1 VSGHRLFSGN
11 ANHFQELLNEKL
23 LDCYLHPYVVSAA
36 EYTRRKKVVSAIEPS
51 DADVNAGYMSILQ
64 PQRESEPQQE
74 QQL

>member
-1 VSGHRLFSGN
+1 MLCLQLSI
-11 ANHFQELLNEKL
+11 QEE
-23 LDCYLHPYVVSAA
+23 
-36 EYTRRKKVVSAIEPS
+36 RKKVVSAIEPS